1 VTVLHFIGIFPGGFT
16 GLVYGIIF
24 FYLQKFADV
33 AATGSTSWKGVRAS
47 TATSAAKFLPS
58 GVYPDADAVAI
69 LTTIAETTGR
79 PLPSILE
86 EFGQFLAPHLVKV
99 AGPVVDPAWR
109 TLDLIEHT
117 EAIIHTMIRT
127 TTPGAAPP
135 VLEAVR
141 QSPYELHLVYS
152 SARRLCPL
160 AVGLM
165 RGIAAHYRE
174 TIRIE
179 EPSCLLRGDPFCSF
193 VVEHVV
199 TDTRAPRSPLTE
211 TLVFS
216 PLMDQAKDLAPDPP
230 TAGAGPTAAF
240 VNDANGDVLPT
251 AIGGYKV
258 LATIGRGA
266 MGQVYLA
273 EDDRLDR
280 RVAIKVMHPSRASD
294 PASRQRFLRES
305 RATAAVEHPHV
316 VTIHLVGEHRQ
327 GGAQSGLPYIVMQC
341 LHGETLGTYRTK
353 VGRVPLSEALRIG
366 REIAEGLAAAH
377 RRGLVHRDIKPE
389 NIILEGPAR
398 EVKIIDFG
406 LVCDLGDDPSKVP
419 VTVEGAVLGTPAYM
433 APERISDRPVDAR
446 ADLFGLGV
454 MLYELL
460 ADRLP
465 FTGTSMMAML
475 ASIAHGSPTPLRSA
489 APDVPDDVSKLVMQM
504 IAHDPAD
511 RPATAEAVVN
521 TIATIEKRLANS

>member
-1 VTVLHFIGIFPGGFT
+1 MQ
-16 GLVYGIIF
+16 GLIF
-24 FYLQKFADV
+24 FFLQKFADV

-47 TATSAAKFLPS
+47 TATSAARYLPS

-79 PLPSILE
+79 PLPTILE
-86 EFGQFLAPHLVKV
+86 EFGEFLAPYLVKV

-135 VLEAVR
+135 VLETVR
-141 QSPYELHLVYS
+141 QSPDELHLVYS

-193 VVEHVV
+193 VIEHVA
-199 TDTRAPRSPLTE
+199 TDTHEPRSPLTE

-216 PLMDQAKDLAPDPP
+216 PSVDLATEQS
-230 TAGAGPTAAF
+230 TAVAGPTAAF
-240 VNDANGDVLPT
+240 VNDANRDVLPT
-251 AIGGYKV
+251 TIGGYKV

-280 RVAIKVMHPSRASD
+280 RVAIKVMHPTRESD
-294 PASRQRFLRES
+294 PASRQRFIRES

-316 VTIHLVGEHRQ
+316 VTIYQVGEH
-327 GGAQSGLPYIVMQC
+327 AGLPYIVMQC

-353 VGRVPLSEALRIG
+353 VGRVLLPEALRIG

-406 LVCDLGDDPSKVP
+406 LVCDLGDDPLKAP

-446 ADLFGLGV
+446 TDLFGLGV

-465 FTGTSMMAML
+465 FTGMSMMAML
-475 ASIAHGSPTPLRSA
+475 VSIAQGSPTPLRSA

-511 RPATAEAVVN
+511 RPATARAVAD
-521 TIATIEKRLANS
+521 TIAVIEKRLANS

>member
-1 VTVLHFIGIFPGGFT
+1 MTVLHFIGIFPGGFT

-24 FYLQKFADV
+24 FFLQKFADV

-47 TATSAAKFLPS
+47 TATSATKFLPS

-99 AGPVVDPAWR
+99 AGPVVDPSWR

-211 TLVFS
+211 TLAFS
-216 PLMDQAKDLAPDPP
+216 PSMNQAMDQA

-240 VNDANGDVLPT
+240 VNDANSDVLPT
-251 AIGGYKV
+251 TIGGYKV

-273 EDDRLDR
+273 EDNRLDR

-316 VTIHLVGEHRQ
+316 VTIHQVGEHRQ
-327 GGAQSGLPYIVMQC
+327 GGEQSGLPYIVMQC
-341 LHGETLGTYRTK
+341 LHGETLGTYRAK
-353 VGRVPLSEALRIG
+353 VGRVPLPEALRIG

-406 LVCDLGDDPSKVP
+406 LVCDLGDDPSKAP

-433 APERISDRPVDAR
+433 APERISDHPVDAR

-475 ASIAHGSPTPLRSA
+475 ASIAHGSPTPLRSV
-489 APDVPDDVSKLVMQM
+489 APDMPDDVSKLVMQM
-504 IAHDPAD
+504 IAHDPAN
-511 RPATAEAVVN
+511 RPATAQAVAD
-521 TIATIEKRLANS
+521 TLAAIEKRLANS

>member
-1 VTVLHFIGIFPGGFT
+1 MQ
-16 GLVYGIIF
+16 GLIF
-24 FYLQKFADV
+24 FFLQKFADV

-47 TATSAAKFLPS
+47 TATSAARYLPS

-79 PLPSILE
+79 PLPTILE
-86 EFGQFLAPHLVKV
+86 EFGEFLAPYLVKV

-135 VLEAVR
+135 VLETVR
-141 QSPYELHLVYS
+141 QSPDELHLVYS

-193 VVEHVV
+193 VIEHVA
-199 TDTRAPRSPLTE
+199 TDTHEPRSPLTE

-216 PLMDQAKDLAPDPP
+216 PSVDLATEQS
-230 TAGAGPTAAF
+230 TAVAGPTAAF
-240 VNDANGDVLPT
+240 VNDANRDVLPT
-251 AIGGYKV
+251 TIGGYKV

-280 RVAIKVMHPSRASD
+280 RVAIKVMHPTRESD
-294 PASRQRFLRES
+294 PASRQRFIRES

-316 VTIHLVGEHRQ
+316 VTIYQVGEH
-327 GGAQSGLPYIVMQC
+327 AGLPYIVMQC

-353 VGRVPLSEALRIG
+353 VGRVLLPEALRIG

-406 LVCDLGDDPSKVP
+406 LVCDLGDDPLKAP

-446 ADLFGLGV
+446 TDLFGLGV

-465 FTGTSMMAML
+465 FTGMSMMAML
-475 ASIAHGSPTPLRSA
+475 VSIAQGSPTPLRSA

-511 RPATAEAVVN
+511 RPATARAVADP
-521 TIATIEKRLANS
+521 IAVIEKRLANS

>member
-1 VTVLHFIGIFPGGFT
+1 MH
-16 GLVYGIIF
+16 GLIF

-33 AATGSTSWKGVRAS
+33 AAAGSTSWKGVRSSVTTTAS
-47 TATSAAKFLPS
+47 KFLPS
-58 GVYPDADAVAI
+58 GSYPDADAVAI
-69 LTTIAETTGR
+69 LSSIADTTGR

-99 AGPVVDPAWR
+99 ASPVVDPAWR

-117 EAIIHTMIRT
+117 EAIIHTMVRS

-135 VLEAVR
+135 VLETVR
-141 QSPYELHLVYS
+141 QSPDELHLVYS

-165 RGIAAHYRE
+165 RGIAAHYGE

-179 EPSCLLRGDPFCSF
+179 EPSCALRGDPFCSF
-193 VVEHVV
+193 VVEHVA
-199 TDTRAPRSPLTE
+199 TDTHEPRSPLTE

-216 PLMDQAKDLAPDPP
+216 PSMDLITDQP
-230 TAGAGPTAAF
+230 TVGAAPTAAF
-240 VNDANGDVLPT
+240 VSNADRDVLPST
-251 AIGGYKV
+251 IGGYKV

-273 EDDRLDR
+273 EDERLER
-280 RVAIKVMHPSRASD
+280 RVAIKVMHPARASD
-294 PASRQRFLRES
+294 PASRQRFIRES
-305 RATAAVEHPHV
+305 RATAAIEHPHV
-316 VTIHLVGEHRQ
+316 VTIHQVGEHRQ
-327 GGAQSGLPYIVMQC
+327 GSGEVGLPYIVMQC
-341 LHGETLGTYRTK
+341 LHGETLGTYRAK
-353 VGRVPLSEALRIG
+353 VGRVPLPEALRIG
-366 REIAEGLAAAH
+366 REIADGLAAAH

-389 NIILEGPAR
+389 NIILEGPSR

-406 LVCDLGDDPSKVP
+406 LVRDIGDADSSAH
-419 VTVEGAVLGTPAYM
+419 VTVEGAVVGTPAYM
-433 APERISDRPVDAR
+433 APERINDRPVDAR

-454 MLYELL
+454 ILYELL
-460 ADRLP
+460 ADQLP

-475 ASIAHGSPTPLRSA
+475 ASIAHGSPTRLRSV

-511 RPATAEAVVN
+511 RPATAQAVAD
-521 TIATIEKRLANS
+521 TIAAIEKRLANS

>member
-1 VTVLHFIGIFPGGFT
+1 MTVLHFIGIFPGGFT

-24 FYLQKFADV
+24 FFLQKFADV

-216 PLMDQAKDLAPDPP
+216 PSMDQAMDQP

-240 VNDANGDVLPT
+240 VNDANSDVLPT
-251 AIGGYKV
+251 TIGGYKV

-294 PASRQRFLRES
+294 PASCQRFIRES

-316 VTIHLVGEHRQ
+316 VTIHQVGEHRQ
-327 GGAQSGLPYIVMQC
+327 GGEQSGLPYIVMQC
-341 LHGETLGTYRTK
+341 LHGETLGTYRAK
-353 VGRVPLSEALRIG
+353 VGRVPLPETLRIG

-377 RRGLVHRDIKPE
+377 RRGLIHRDIKPE
-389 NIILEGPAR
+389 NIILEEPAR

-406 LVCDLGDDPSKVP
+406 LVCDLGDDPSRAP

-511 RPATAEAVVN
+511 RPATAQAVAD
-521 TIATIEKRLANS
+521 TIAAIEKRLGNS

>member
-1 VTVLHFIGIFPGGFT
+1 VH
-16 GLVYGIIF
+16 GLIF

-33 AATGSTSWKGVRAS
+33 AAAGSTSWKGVRSSVTTTAS
-47 TATSAAKFLPS
+47 KFLPS
-58 GVYPDADAVAI
+58 GTYPDADAVAI
-69 LTTIAETTGR
+69 LTTIADTTGR

-117 EAIIHTMIRT
+117 EAIIHAMIRS

-135 VLEAVR
+135 VLETVR
-141 QSPYELHLVYS
+141 QGPDELHLVYS

-160 AVGLM
+160 AIGLM
-165 RGIAAHYRE
+165 RGIAGHYGE

-193 VVEHVV
+193 VIEHVA
-199 TDTRAPRSPLTE
+199 TDTHEPRSPLTE
-211 TLVFS
+211 TLVFTPS
-216 PLMDQAKDLAPDPP
+216 VEL
-230 TAGAGPTAAF
+230 TAGQQADGAKPTAAF
-240 VNDANGDVLPT
+240 VNDADRDLLPPT
-251 AIGGYKV
+251 IGGYKV
-258 LATIGRGA
+258 LAKIGRGA

-273 EDDRLDR
+273 EDESLDR
-280 RVAIKVMHPSRASD
+280 RVAIKVMHPSRATD
-294 PASRQRFLRES
+294 PASRQRFIRES
-305 RATAAVEHPHV
+305 RATAAIEHPHV
-316 VTIHLVGEHRQ
+316 VTIHQVGEHRQ
-327 GGAQSGLPYIVMQC
+327 VGEQVGLPYIVMQC
-341 LHGETLGTYRTK
+341 LHGDTLGTYREK
-353 VGRVPLSEALRIG
+353 VGRVPLPEALRIG

-377 RRGLVHRDIKPE
+377 RRGLIHRDIKPE
-389 NIILEGPAR
+389 NIILEGPTR

-406 LVCDLGDDPSKVP
+406 LVRDIGDDTSSTH
-419 VTVEGAVLGTPAYM
+419 VTVDGAVVGTPAYM
-433 APERISDRPVDAR
+433 APERIGDRPVDAR

-475 ASIAHGSPTPLRSA
+475 ASIAHGSPTPLRSV
-489 APDVPDDVSKLVMQM
+489 APEVPEDVSNLVMQM

-511 RPATAEAVVN
+511 RPATAKAVADA
-521 TIATIEKRLANS
+521 IAAIEKRLGNS

>member
-1 VTVLHFIGIFPGGFT
+1 MGSFPGGVT
-16 GLVYGIIF
+16 RLVHGIIF
-24 FYLQKFADV
+24 FFLQKFADV
-33 AATGSTSWKGVRAS
+33 AAAGSTSWKGVRSSVTTTAS
-47 TATSAAKFLPS
+47 KFLPS

-69 LTTIAETTGR
+69 LTTISETTGR

-117 EAIIHTMIRT
+117 EAIIHTMVRS

-135 VLEAVR
+135 VLETVR
-141 QSPYELHLVYS
+141 QSPDELHLVYS

-165 RGIAAHYRE
+165 RGIAAHYGE

-199 TDTRAPRSPLTE
+199 TDTHAPRSPLTE

-216 PLMDQAKDLAPDPP
+216 PSMDQAKDLP

-240 VNDANGDVLPT
+240 VNAANRDVLPT
-251 AIGGYKV
+251 TIGDYKV

-280 RVAIKVMHPSRASD
+280 RVAIKVMHPARASD

-305 RATAAVEHPHV
+305 RATAAIEHPHV
-316 VTIHLVGEHRQ
+316 VTIHQVGEHRQ
-327 GGAQSGLPYIVMQC
+327 SGEQSGLPYIVMQC
-341 LHGETLGTYRTK
+341 LHGETLGTYRAK
-353 VGRVPLSEALRIG
+353 VGRVPLPEALRIG
-366 REIAEGLAAAH
+366 REIADGLAAAH

-389 NIILEGPAR
+389 NIILEGPTR

-406 LVCDLGDDPSKVP
+406 LVCDLGDDPSKAP

-475 ASIAHGSPTPLRSA
+475 ASIAHGSPTPLRSV
-489 APDVPDDVSKLVMQM
+489 APDIPDDVSRLVMQM

-511 RPATAEAVVN
+511 RPTNAQAVAD
-521 TIATIEKRLANS
+521 TIAAIERRLASGR

>member
-1 VTVLHFIGIFPGGFT
+1 MH
-16 GLVYGIIF
+16 GLIF

-33 AATGSTSWKGVRAS
+33 AAAGSTSWKGVRSSVTTTAS
-47 TATSAAKFLPS
+47 KFLPS
-58 GVYPDADAVAI
+58 GTYPDSDAVVI
-69 LTTIAETTGR
+69 LSSIAETTGR

-99 AGPVVDPAWR
+99 ASPVVDPAWR

-117 EAIIHTMIRT
+117 EAIIHTMVRS

-135 VLEAVR
+135 VLETVR
-141 QSPYELHLVYS
+141 QSPDELHLVYS

-165 RGIAAHYRE
+165 RGIAAHYGE

-179 EPSCLLRGDPFCSF
+179 EPSCVLRGDPFCSF
-193 VVEHVV
+193 VVEHVA
-199 TDTRAPRSPLTE
+199 TETHEPRSPLTE
-211 TLVFS
+211 TLVFAPS
-216 PLMDQAKDLAPDPP
+216 MDLATDHP
-230 TAGAGPTAAF
+230 TVGAGPTAAF
-240 VNDANGDVLPT
+240 VNDADRDVLPST
-251 AIGGYKV
+251 IGGYKV

-273 EDDRLDR
+273 EDERLER
-280 RVAIKVMHPSRASD
+280 RVAIKVMHPARASD
-294 PASRQRFLRES
+294 PASRQRFIRES
-305 RATAAVEHPHV
+305 RATAAIEHPHV
-316 VTIHLVGEHRQ
+316 VTIHQVGEHRQ
-327 GGAQSGLPYIVMQC
+327 GSGEVGLPYIVMQC
-341 LHGETLGTYRTK
+341 LHGETLGTYRAK
-353 VGRVPLSEALRIG
+353 AGRVPLPEALRIG
-366 REIAEGLAAAH
+366 REIADGLAAAH

-389 NIILEGPAR
+389 NIILEGPSR

-406 LVCDLGDDPSKVP
+406 LVRDIGDADSSAH
-419 VTVEGAVLGTPAYM
+419 VTVEGAVVGTPAYM
-433 APERISDRPVDAR
+433 APERINDRPVDAR

-454 MLYELL
+454 ILYELL
-460 ADRLP
+460 ADQLP

-511 RPATAEAVVN
+511 RPATAQAVAD
-521 TIATIEKRLANS
+521 TIAAIEKRLANS

>member
-1 VTVLHFIGIFPGGFT
+1 VH
-16 GLVYGIIF
+16 GLIF

-33 AATGSTSWKGVRAS
+33 AAAGSTSWKGIRSTVSTTAS
-47 TATSAAKFLPS
+47 KFLPS
-58 GVYPDADAVAI
+58 GTYPDSDAVAI
-69 LTTIAETTGR
+69 LSSIADTTGR

-99 AGPVVDPAWR
+99 ASPVVDPAWR

-117 EAIIHTMIRT
+117 EAIIHTMVRT

-135 VLEAVR
+135 VLETVR
-141 QSPYELHLVYS
+141 QSPDELHLVYS

-165 RGIAAHYRE
+165 RGIAAHYGE

-179 EPSCLLRGDPFCSF
+179 EPSCALRGDPFCSF
-193 VVEHVV
+193 VIEHVA
-199 TDTRAPRSPLTE
+199 TDTHEPRSPLTE

-216 PLMDQAKDLAPDPP
+216 PSMELATHQP
-230 TAGAGPTAAF
+230 AAVAGPTEAF
-240 VNDANGDVLPT
+240 VTNADRDVLPLT
-251 AIGGYKV
+251 LGGYKV

-273 EDDRLDR
+273 EDERLER
-280 RVAIKVMHPSRASD
+280 RVAIKVMHPARASD
-294 PASRQRFLRES
+294 PASRQRFIRES
-305 RATAAVEHPHV
+305 RATAAIEHPHV
-316 VTIHLVGEHRQ
+316 VTIHQVGEHRQ
-327 GGAQSGLPYIVMQC
+327 GGDEVGLPFIVMQC
-341 LHGETLGTYRTK
+341 LHGDTLATYRAK
-353 VGRVPLSEALRIG
+353 VGRVPLPEVLRIG
-366 REIAEGLAAAH
+366 REIAEGLSAAH

-389 NIILEGPAR
+389 NIILEGPSR

-406 LVCDLGDDPSKVP
+406 LVRDIGGADSSAH
-419 VTVEGAVLGTPAYM
+419 VTVEGAVVGTPAYM
-433 APERISDRPVDAR
+433 APERISDRAVDAR

-460 ADRLP
+460 ADQLP

-475 ASIAHGSPTPLRSA
+475 ASIAHGSPTPLRKVV
-489 APDVPDDVSKLVMQM
+489 PDVPEDVSKLVMQM
-504 IAHDPAD
+504 IAHDPAN
-511 RPATAEAVVN
+511 RPATARAVAD
-521 TIATIEKRLANS
+521 TIAAIELRLASGRQ

>member
-1 VTVLHFIGIFPGGFT
+1 MGIFPGGFT
-16 GLVYGIIF
+16 GLVHGIIF
-24 FYLQKFADV
+24 FFLQKFADV

-216 PLMDQAKDLAPDPP
+216 PSMDQAMDQP

-240 VNDANGDVLPT
+240 VNDANSDVLPT
-251 AIGGYKV
+251 TIGGYKV

-294 PASRQRFLRES
+294 PASCQRFIRES

-316 VTIHLVGEHRQ
+316 VTIHQVGEHRQ
-327 GGAQSGLPYIVMQC
+327 GGEQSGLPYIVMQC
-341 LHGETLGTYRTK
+341 LHGETLGTYRAK
-353 VGRVPLSEALRIG
+353 VGRVPLPEALRIG

-406 LVCDLGDDPSKVP
+406 LVCDLGDDPSKAP

-433 APERISDRPVDAR
+433 APERISDHPVDAR

-475 ASIAHGSPTPLRSA
+475 ASIAHGSPTPLRSV
-489 APDVPDDVSKLVMQM
+489 APDIPDDVSRLVMQM

-511 RPATAEAVVN
+511 RPTNAQAVAD
-521 TIATIEKRLANS
+521 TIAAIERRLASGR

>member
-1 VTVLHFIGIFPGGFT
+1 MH
-16 GLVYGIIF
+16 GLIF

-33 AATGSTSWKGVRAS
+33 AAAGSTSWKGVRSSVTTTAS
-47 TATSAAKFLPS
+47 KFLPS
-58 GVYPDADAVAI
+58 GTYPDSDAVAI
-69 LTTIAETTGR
+69 LSSIADTTGR

-99 AGPVVDPAWR
+99 ASPVVDPAWR

-117 EAIIHTMIRT
+117 EAIIHTMVRT

-135 VLEAVR
+135 VLETVR
-141 QSPYELHLVYS
+141 QSPDELHLVYS

-165 RGIAAHYRE
+165 RGIAVHYGE

-179 EPSCLLRGDPFCSF
+179 EPSCVLRGDPFCSF
-193 VVEHVV
+193 VIEHVA
-199 TDTRAPRSPLTE
+199 TETHEPRSPLTE

-216 PLMDQAKDLAPDPP
+216 PSMDLASEQL
-230 TAGAGPTAAF
+230 AARVGPTAAF
-240 VNDANGDVLPT
+240 VNDADKDMLPT
-251 AIGGYKV
+251 TIGGYKV

-273 EDDRLDR
+273 EDEHLER
-280 RVAIKVMHPSRASD
+280 RVAIKVMHPARASD
-294 PASRQRFLRES
+294 PASRQRFIRES
-305 RATAAVEHPHV
+305 RATAAIEHPHV
-316 VTIHLVGEHRQ
+316 VTIHQVGEHRQ

-341 LHGETLGTYRTK
+341 LHGDTLATYRAK
-353 VGRVPLSEALRIG
+353 VGRVPLPEALRIG

-389 NIILEGPAR
+389 NIILEGPTRA
-398 EVKIIDFG
+398 VKIIDFG
-406 LVCDLGDDPSKVP
+406 LVRDIGGGDSSAN
-419 VTVEGAVLGTPAYM
+419 VTVEGAVVGTPAYM

-475 ASIAHGSPTPLRSA
+475 ASIAHGSPTPLRST

-511 RPATAEAVVN
+511 RPATAQAVAD
-521 TIATIEKRLANS
+521 TIAAIEKRLANS

>member
-1 VTVLHFIGIFPGGFT
+1 MIGLRFLDRVSPIVH
-16 GLVYGIIF
+16 GLIF

-33 AATGSTSWKGVRAS
+33 AAAGSTSWKGVRS
-47 TATSAAKFLPS
+47 TVTTTTSRFLPS
-58 GVYPDADAVAI
+58 GSYPDADAVAI
-69 LTTIAETTGR
+69 LSTIADTTGR

-99 AGPVVDPAWR
+99 AGTVVDPAWR

-127 TTPGAAPP
+127 TTPGASPP
-135 VLEAVR
+135 VLETVR
-141 QSPYELHLVYS
+141 QSPDELHLVYS

-165 RGIAAHYRE
+165 RGIAAHYGE

-179 EPSCLLRGDPFCSF
+179 EPSCVLRGDPFCSF
-193 VVEHVV
+193 VIEHVA
-199 TDTRAPRSPLTE
+199 TDTHEPRSPLTE
-211 TLVFS
+211 TLMFT
-216 PLMDQAKDLAPDPP
+216 P
-230 TAGAGPTAAF
+230 TAERAADQPTGGASPTATF
-240 VNDANGDVLPT
+240 VNDADRDVLPMS
-251 AIGGYKV
+251 IGEYKV
-258 LATIGRGA
+258 LAMIGRGA

-280 RVAIKVMHPSRASD
+280 RVAIKMMHPSRASD
-294 PASRQRFLRES
+294 PASRQRFIRES
-305 RATAAVEHPHV
+305 RATAAIEHPHV
-316 VTIHLVGEHRQ
+316 VTIHQVGEHRQ
-327 GGAQSGLPYIVMQC
+327 GGDQAGLPFIVMQC
-341 LHGETLGTYRTK
+341 LHGDTLAKYRAAVGT
-353 VGRVPLSEALRIG
+353 VPLTETLRIG

-406 LVCDLGDDPSKVP
+406 LVCDLGADPAKAH
-419 VTVEGAVLGTPAYM
+419 VTVDGAVVGTPAYM

-446 ADLFGLGV
+446 TDLFGLGV
-454 MLYELL
+454 TLYELL

-475 ASIAHGSPTPLRSA
+475 ASIARGSPVPLRSV
-489 APDVPDDVSKLVMQM
+489 APETPEDVSDLVMRM
-504 IAHDPAD
+504 IAHEPAD
-511 RPATAEAVVN
+511 RPATARAVAD
-521 TIATIEKRLANS
+521 TIAAIEKRLASS

>member
-1 VTVLHFIGIFPGGFT
+1 MH
-16 GLVYGIIF
+16 GLIF

-33 AATGSTSWKGVRAS
+33 AAAGSTSWKGVRSSVTTTAS
-47 TATSAAKFLPS
+47 KFLPS
-58 GVYPDADAVAI
+58 GSYPDADAVAI
-69 LTTIAETTGR
+69 LSSIADTTGR

-99 AGPVVDPAWR
+99 ASPVVDPAWR

-117 EAIIHTMIRT
+117 EAIIHTMVRS

-135 VLEAVR
+135 VLETVR
-141 QSPYELHLVYS
+141 QSPDELHLVYS

-165 RGIAAHYRE
+165 RGIAAHYGE

-199 TDTRAPRSPLTE
+199 TDTHAPRSPLTE

-216 PLMDQAKDLAPDPP
+216 PSMDQAKDLP

-240 VNDANGDVLPT
+240 VNDANRDVLPT
-251 AIGGYKV
+251 TIGDYKV

-280 RVAIKVMHPSRASD
+280 RVAIKVMHPARASD

-305 RATAAVEHPHV
+305 RATAAIEHPHV
-316 VTIHLVGEHRQ
+316 VTIHQVGEHRQ
-327 GGAQSGLPYIVMQC
+327 SGEQSGLPYIVMQC
-341 LHGETLGTYRTK
+341 LHGETLGTYRAK
-353 VGRVPLSEALRIG
+353 VGRVPLPEALRIG
-366 REIAEGLAAAH
+366 REIADGLAAAH

-389 NIILEGPAR
+389 NIILEGPTR

-406 LVCDLGDDPSKVP
+406 LVCDLGDDPSKAP

-475 ASIAHGSPTPLRSA
+475 ASIAHGSPTRLRSV

-511 RPATAEAVVN
+511 RPATARAVAD
-521 TIATIEKRLANS
+521 TITAIEKRLANS

>member
-1 VTVLHFIGIFPGGFT
+1 MGSFPGGVT
-16 GLVYGIIF
+16 RLVQGLIF
-24 FYLQKFADV
+24 FFLQKFADV

-69 LTTIAETTGR
+69 LTTIAETSGR

-141 QSPYELHLVYS
+141 QSPDELHLVYS

-211 TLVFS
+211 TLAFS
-216 PLMDQAKDLAPDPP
+216 PSMNLAIDQAMNQP

-240 VNDANGDVLPT
+240 VNDANSDVLPT

-273 EDDRLDR
+273 EDNRLDR

-294 PASRQRFLRES
+294 PASRQRFIRES

-316 VTIHLVGEHRQ
+316 VTIHQVGEHRQ
-327 GGAQSGLPYIVMQC
+327 GGEQSGLPYIVMQC

-353 VGRVPLSEALRIG
+353 VGRVPLPEALRIG

-406 LVCDLGDDPSKVP
+406 LVCDLGDDPSKAP

-433 APERISDRPVDAR
+433 APERISDHPVDAR

-504 IAHDPAD
+504 IAHDPAN
-511 RPATAEAVVN
+511 RPATARAVAD
-521 TIATIEKRLANS
+521 TLAAIEKRLANS

>member
-1 VTVLHFIGIFPGGFT
+1 VIGFRFLDRVSPIVH
-16 GLVYGIIF
+16 GLIF

-33 AATGSTSWKGVRAS
+33 AAAGSTSWKGVRS
-47 TATSAAKFLPS
+47 TVTTTTSRFLPS
-58 GVYPDADAVAI
+58 GSYPDADAVAI
-69 LTTIAETTGR
+69 LSTIADTTGR

-99 AGPVVDPAWR
+99 AGTVVDPTWR

-127 TTPGAAPP
+127 TTPGASPP
-135 VLEAVR
+135 VLETVR
-141 QSPYELHLVYS
+141 QSPDELHLVYS

-165 RGIAAHYRE
+165 RGIAGHYGE

-193 VVEHVV
+193 VIEHVA
-199 TDTRAPRSPLTE
+199 TDTHEPRSPLTE
-211 TLVFS
+211 TLMFTPRVELAS
-216 PLMDQAKDLAPDPP
+216 DQPTGGARP
-230 TAGAGPTAAF
+230 TATF
-240 VNDANGDVLPT
+240 VNDADRDVLPMS
-251 AIGGYKV
+251 IGEYKV
-258 LATIGRGA
+258 LAMIGRGA

-294 PASRQRFLRES
+294 PASRQRFIRES
-305 RATAAVEHPHV
+305 RATAAIEHPHV
-316 VTIHLVGEHRQ
+316 VTIHHVGEHRQ
-327 GGAQSGLPYIVMQC
+327 GGDQAGLPFIVMQC
-341 LHGETLGTYRTK
+341 LHGDTLAKYRAAVGT
-353 VGRVPLSEALRIG
+353 VPLTETLRIG

-377 RRGLVHRDIKPE
+377 RRGLVHRDVKPE

-406 LVCDLGDDPSKVP
+406 LVCDLGDDPAKSH
-419 VTVEGAVLGTPAYM
+419 VTVDGAVVGTPAYM

-446 ADLFGLGV
+446 TDLFGLGV

-475 ASIAHGSPTPLRSA
+475 ASIARGSPTPLRSA
-489 APDVPDDVSKLVMQM
+489 APETPEDVSDLVMRM
-504 IAHDPAD
+504 IAHEPAD
-511 RPATAEAVVN
+511 RPATARAVAD